1 MRFSEKLRQAWDD
14 LFYSALVSRLE
25 EDLLRVRQ
33 DFEARIQEYQS
44 IVADLRNEKAA
55 LTAKCAIFE
64 FSVNQKVGIDP
75 SQRTARKPSFA
86 AFAEPRPMS
95 PWQVVQAEHENQLA
109 KEAAEEETKKV
120 TV

>member
-1 MRFSEKLRQAWDD
+1 MGKRIRQFLRELLGSRLVEHMEVELLRLQSDLQQLRQDKD
-14 LFYSALVSRLE
+14 EV
-25 EDLLRVRQ
+25 
-33 DFEARIQEYQS
+33 I
-44 IVADLRNEKAA
+44 ADLRNEKAA
-55 LTAKCAIFE
+55 LTAKLAIFE
-64 FSVNQKVGIDP
+64 FSLQQKVGIDP
-75 SQRTARKPSFA
+75 SQRSARKPSFA

>member
-14 LFYSALVSRLE
+14 LFYSSLVACLE

-33 DFEARIQEYQS
+33 DFEARIQEYQA

-64 FSVNQKVGIDP
+64 FSLQQKVGIDP
-75 SQRTARKPSFA
+75 SQRSARKPSFA
-86 AFAEPRPMS
+86 AFEEPRPMTR
-95 PWQVVQAEHENQLA
+95 WQQVVAEHEKELET
-109 KEAAEEETKKV
+109 EAAEPAKV
-120 TV
+120 